1 MLNSVSSGRLST
13 FFFFI
18 CIFIFLFFYKY
29 KDICYIAKY
38 AMFHNLLAHIGL
50 HTLDQIKYSMDNI
63 ARELFQIIMN

>member
-13 FFFFI
+13 FFFI

-38 AMFHNLLAHIGL
+38 AMFYNLLAHIGL

>member
-13 FFFFI
+13 FFLYVFLYFYFFI
-18 CIFIFLFFYKY
+18 STRIYY
-29 KDICYIAKY
+29 VVEY

-63 ARELFQIIMN
+63 AQELHELKSL